1 MNPKLKITMKDPD
14 GISESV
20 RDYLTQFVERLKESD
35 HGLSKD
41 EIKAVIE
48 VRREAVE
55 CALRKWFEFSE
66 YLHLEVDIENLT
78 IHLW

>member
-1 MNPKLKITMKDPD
+1 MKDPD

-20 RDYLTQFVERLKESD
+20 KDHLERFVARLKESD
-35 HGLSKD
+35 HGLSNE

-48 VRREAVE
+48 VRREAIE
-55 CALRKWFEFSE
+55 CALRKWFEFQE

-78 IHLW
+78 CRPVVLL